1 MVESVHRDGRTVS
14 EFAEGIVDRETAFL
28 VFGHPCIGGCD
39 GGSGKRPWDGEGGW
53 VYRISHG

>member
-39 GGSGKRPWDGEGGW
+39 GGSGKRHWDGEG
-53 VYRISHG
+53 